1 MNAATGKILIFVG
14 IAIAALGALI
24 FLAGDKLNWFGRL
37 PGDIRVEKE
46 NFRFYFPVTSLIL
59 ISVLLNLLIFLVR
72 KFWN

>member
-46 NFRFYFPVTSLIL
+46 NFKFYF
-59 ISVLLNLLIFLVR
+59 R
-72 KFWN
+72 

>member
-24 FLAGDKLNWFGRL
+24 FLAGNKLNWFGRL

-46 NFRFYFPVTSLIL
+46 NFKFYFPVTSLIL